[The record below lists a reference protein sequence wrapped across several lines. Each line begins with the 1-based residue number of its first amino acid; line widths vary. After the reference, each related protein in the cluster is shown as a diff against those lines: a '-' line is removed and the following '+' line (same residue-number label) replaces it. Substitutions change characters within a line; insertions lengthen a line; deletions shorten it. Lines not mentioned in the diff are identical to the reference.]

1 MQIKDRYDFKDLT
14 EIMKTLRSPEGCPW
28 DREQTHES
36 LKQYFIEETYEVLE
50 AIDMKSPEKLCEELG
65 DVLLQVVFHATIAEE
80 NGNFTIDDVV
90 DGISKK
96 MIHRHKHVFGKE
108 HAETAEDV
116 LNLWDKIKKQE
127 KGTKTQ
133 TEVLKSIPANLPAL
147 MRSYKVQEKA
157 AKVGFDWDNV
167 EDAWKKV
174 REEMEEFHEVY
185 RSGDMEKT
193 EEELGDLLFA
203 VVNVSRFLKI
213 QPELA
218 LTKTINKFI
227 KRFEYI
233 ETKSAENGKKLTDMT
248 LEEMDVLWDKA
259 KELERKRGEKDED

>member
-1 MQIKDRYDFKDLT
+1 MQKKERYGFDDLV

-36 LKQYFIEETYEVLE
+36 LKQYFVEETYEVLE
-50 AIDMKSPEKLCEELG
+50 AIDEKSPEKLCEELG
-65 DVLLQVVFHATIAEE
+65 DVLLQVIFHAVIADE
-80 NGNFTIDDVV
+80 NGQFTIYDVI

-96 MIHRHKHVFGKE
+96 MIHRHQHVFGKA

-116 LNLWDKIKKQE
+116 LNLWDKIKKKE

-133 TEVLKSIPANLPAL
+133 TDIMKDIPPILPAL

-174 REEMEEFHEVY
+174 EEELEEFHDVY
-185 RSGDMEKT
+185 RSGDMDKT

-203 VVNVSRFLKI
+203 IVNVSRFLNI

-233 ETKSAENGKKLTDMT
+233 ETKSYENGKKLTDMT
-248 LEEMDVLWDKA
+248 LEEMDALWDEA
-259 KELERKRGEKDED
+259 KELDRRGEKNED